1 MQESASGCGININ
14 YSPAKVQERL
24 DDKKLLTGHDVY
36 TLFKL
41 YIYFY
46 ATLLLFQCFVIFL
59 FTVVSYVALWCVTTA
74 VHLKN
79 IHFY

>member
-1 MQESASGCGININ
+1 MWGRVERGKKTEHREMQESASGCGININ

-59 FTVVSYVALWCVTTA
+59 CL
-74 VHLKN
+74 L
-79 IHFY
+79 